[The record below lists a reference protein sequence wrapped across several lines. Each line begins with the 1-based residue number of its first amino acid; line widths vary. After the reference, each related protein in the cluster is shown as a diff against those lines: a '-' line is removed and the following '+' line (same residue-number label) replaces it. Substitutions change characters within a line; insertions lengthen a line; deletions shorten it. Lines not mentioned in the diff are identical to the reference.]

1 MRCGCL
7 ALTCSSHSS
16 CKLQLSITQMVIPPP
31 CPSAPLS
38 IGHSSIFGKLTGEGP
53 EINHG
58 KCLRCAAAAKT
69 GKLLGERQRLKDI
82 PAVTVFLKRK

>member
-1 MRCGCL
+1 MIL
-7 ALTCSSHSS
+7 FAFD
-16 CKLQLSITQMVIPPP
+16 LQTQMVIPPP

-38 IGHSSIFGKLTGEGP
+38 IGHGSIFGKLTEGP

-58 KCLRCAAAAKT
+58 KCLRCAAAAKA